1 MPRRRRR
8 FNAAMIHRRLFLLV
22 VCLFALPLWATQPN
36 PSVRQRELIDEML
49 TLTHPE
55 DAVRQ
60 SLDTMLEELQKS
72 LNDTLGEAPDEA
84 ARVRRAEG
92 KKDFDR
98 YRELVRDTIDFKSVV
113 REIYVPLYAKYFSE
127 QQLADL
133 IVFYKTPTG
142 QRYINSL
149 PDFQRDAV
157 RASNNVFAEK
167 IGAILK
173 QVRDEHSKRRP
184 WEKTMSDIRVIA
196 TAIEAWSTD
205 HDDKY
210 PDGGAWEHLRKEL
223 QPTYVKELPEKDS
236 WGTAYAYVVSPERDH
251 YRIVSAGAD
260 SVFDWDS
267 RRIAVPKKKADD
279 DEEETPLKLSE
290 RLEDDIIYADG
301 VFLQIPRA
309 AQHDQ

>member
-1 MPRRRRR
+1 MTLRHLVLP
-8 FNAAMIHRRLFLLV
+8 V
-22 VCLFALPLWATQPN
+22 VCLLALPLWATQPN
-36 PSVRQRELIDEML
+36 PSPRQLVLIDEML
-49 TLTHPE
+49 TVTHPE

-60 SLDTMLEELQKS
+60 SLDVMLEQLQKS
-72 LNDTLGEAPDEA
+72 FEEQWGEAADDA

-98 YRELVRDTIDFKSVV
+98 YRELVRESIDYKKIV
-113 REIYVPLYAKYFSE
+113 RDIYIPLYAKYFSE

-133 IVFYKTPTG
+133 ITFYKTPTG

-149 PDFQRDAV
+149 PDFQRDAMV
-157 RASNNVFAEK
+157 AANDVFAEK
-167 IGAILK
+167 IRAIVK
-173 QVRDEHSKRRP
+173 QVQEEHSKRRP

-196 TAIEAWSTD
+196 TAIEAWATD
-205 HDDKY
+205 HDEKY
-210 PDGGAWEHLRKEL
+210 PDSGGWESLRKEL

-236 WGTAYAYVVSPERDH
+236 WGTAYAYVVSTERDH
-251 YRIVSAGAD
+251 YRIVSAGSD

-267 RRIAVPKKKADD
+267 RRIVVAKKKADAE
-279 DEEETPLKLSE
+279 DEEVPMKYSE

-301 VFLQIPRA
+301 MFLQIPRA

>member
-1 MPRRRRR
+1 MTL
-8 FNAAMIHRRLFLLV
+8 RRLLLLV
-22 VCLFALPLWATQPN
+22 VCLLALPLWATQPN
-36 PSVRQRELIDEML
+36 PSARQRELIDEML
-49 TLTHPE
+49 TITHPE

-60 SLDTMLEELQKS
+60 SLDTMLEQLQKS
-72 LNDTLGEAPDEA
+72 FETEGGEAADDG

-98 YRELVRDTIDFKSVV
+98 YRELVRESIDYKKIV

-149 PDFQRDAV
+149 PDFQRDAMV
-157 RASNNVFAEK
+157 AANDVFAEK
-167 IGAILK
+167 IGAIVK
-173 QVRDEHSKRRP
+173 QVQEEHSKRRP
-184 WEKTMSDIRVIA
+184 WEKTMGDIRVIA

-205 HDDKY
+205 HDERY
-210 PDGGAWEHLRKEL
+210 PDGGGWETLRKEL
-223 QPTYVKELPEKDS
+223 QPAYVKELPEKDS
-236 WGTAYAYVVSPERDH
+236 WGAAYAYVVSTERDH

-267 RRIAVPKKKADD
+267 RRIVVSKKKADD
-279 DEEETPLKLSE
+279 EETSMKFSE

-301 VFLQIPRA
+301 IFLQIPRA
-309 AQHDQ
+309 AQHDR